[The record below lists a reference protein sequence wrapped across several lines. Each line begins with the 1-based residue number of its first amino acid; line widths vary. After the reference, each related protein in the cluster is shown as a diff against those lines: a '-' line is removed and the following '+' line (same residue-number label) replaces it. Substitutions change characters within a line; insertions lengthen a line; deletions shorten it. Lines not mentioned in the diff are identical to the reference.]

1 MHISLKYVA
10 TDKSKT
16 ISGARFK
23 LSTGE
28 ELYVMERGKSNV
40 LFDAPDTYTID
51 WYDPICMVSSGGVY
65 KRVTPD
71 AIGDGYLQG
80 AKLIDLSIAI
90 DSNVP
95 SAKEYELQV
104 VKCCIN
110 GYEIPTCFM
119 PCDEE
124 PEVEMEKEDVV
135 NHPQH
140 YISDNGFETI
150 DAIAGLTA
158 DKSGLEAFCVGNV
171 IKYVSRYKKKNG
183 LEDLKKAEWYL
194 KRLIRTI
201 EVEEAK
207 KK

>member
-1 MHISLKYVA
+1 M
-10 TDKSKT
+10 
-16 ISGARFK
+16 
-23 LSTGE
+23 
-28 ELYVMERGKSNV
+28 
-40 LFDAPDTYTID
+40 
-51 WYDPICMVSSGGVY
+51 
-65 KRVTPD
+65 
-71 AIGDGYLQG
+71 
-80 AKLIDLSIAI
+80 
-90 DSNVP
+90 
-95 SAKEYELQV
+95 
-104 VKCCIN
+104 
-110 GYEIPTCFM
+110 
-119 PCDEE
+119 
-124 PEVEMEKEDVV
+124 EMEKEDVV

-140 YISDNGFETI
+140 YISEDGFETI